1 MKSWNLSA
9 AIVLACLLAGGIGV
23 ATSYLGK
30 VHKPTGAG
38 DTLSFSRSYSQSD
51 DGMLARVK
59 DYARSTPSEEA
70 PPLTAAGNRLP
81 DVNTMIERLAARLE
95 TTPQDAKGWRMLG
108 WSYFH
113 TARYREAAAAYA
125 RAVELDPD
133 SAELK
138 LAHEEA
144 KAKAAASATSDP
156 ASALQTASRGE
167 PADAAS
173 LERNS
178 KPEPMP
184 SGAHATAIRA
194 MVDALADRLESSP
207 RDLEGWMRLMR
218 SRVVLG
224 DREIATT
231 ALQKALE
238 IFKDDPAAT
247 DQIGAA
253 AIELGL
259 KAE

>member
-23 ATSYLGK
+23 ATSYWGK
-30 VHKPTGAG
+30 VHKATGSG
-38 DTLSFSRSYSQSD
+38 DTLAFSRPHSQSGD
-51 DGMLARVK
+51 EMLARLK
-59 DYARSTPSEEA
+59 DYARSTPSEGSA
-70 PPLTAAGNRLP
+70 SGNRLP
-81 DVNTMIERLAARLE
+81 DVNTMIERLVARLE

-113 TARYREAAAAYA
+113 TERYREAVAAYA

-144 KAKAAASATSDP
+144 KAKASASAPAEP
-156 ASALQTASRGE
+156 ASSLQTASRGE

-178 KPEPMP
+178 TPETMP
-184 SGAHATAIRA
+184 SGGHATAIRA
-194 MVDALADRLESSP
+194 MVDALANRLESSP

-231 ALQKALE
+231 ALRKALE
-238 IFKDDPAAT
+238 VFKDDPAAT
-247 DQIGAA
+247 DKIGAA
-253 AIELGL
+253 ASELGL

>member
-9 AIVLACLLAGGIGV
+9 SILLACLLAGGIGV
-23 ATSYLGK
+23 ATSYLGEVQK
-30 VHKPTGAG
+30 ATGAG
-38 DTLSFSRSYSQSD
+38 DTLSFSRSQSNAE
-51 DGMLARVK
+51 MLARLK
-59 DYARSTPSEEA
+59 DYARSTASEESPSPA
-70 PPLTAAGNRLP
+70 AAGTRLP

-95 TTPQDAKGWRMLG
+95 RTPQDAKGWRMLG

-144 KAKAAASATSDP
+144 KAKASARANSEP
-156 ASALQTASRGE
+156 ASSLQAASRGE

-178 KPEPMP
+178 KSETMP
-184 SGAHATAIRA
+184 SGAHAMAIRA

-231 ALQKALE
+231 ALRKALE
-238 IFKDDPAAT
+238 VFKDDSAASGKIT
-247 DQIGAA
+247 AV